1 MSEVVNGTMY
11 RALINGEEIKQ
22 ERSVSFEPDEIKITI
37 LTNEVVYQKWLKR
50 KGEEVNFKLTNT
62 NIDLQLV
69 IQNVFLII
77 RLENAVEVVLKLW
90 SAERI
95 KEHNSFMA
103 T

>member
-22 ERSVSFEPDEIKITI
+22 ERSVSFEPDEIKISI

-69 IQNVFLII
+69 IQHVILIV
-77 RLENAVEVVLKLW
+77 RLEEAVEVVLKFW